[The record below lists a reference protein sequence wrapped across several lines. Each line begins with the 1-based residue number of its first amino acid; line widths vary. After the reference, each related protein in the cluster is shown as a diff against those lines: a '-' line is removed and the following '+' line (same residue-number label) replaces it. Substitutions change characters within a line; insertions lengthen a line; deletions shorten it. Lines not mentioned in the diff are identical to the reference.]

1 MSILGRISDLISAN
15 VNAMLDKAEDPEKM
29 ANEYL
34 RQLTNELYEVRTN
47 VAAAMADE
55 AKLEQRRISS
65 QAETTQWSMKA
76 EAALRANDEE
86 LARAAL
92 GRKVQ
97 AQKLAEQY
105 AEQEQAQEQQVTAM
119 QEALVQLETR
129 IAEVKAK
136 KELIIAK
143 KNRAQTQEAL
153 QRTAQ
158 SMGRITAMDKLDQL
172 EERVDD
178 QLNRAE
184 AMAKLEQGSLEAR
197 FQDLE
202 KDTEVDSEL
211 AELKRK
217 MGMA

>member
-15 VNAMLDKAEDPEKM
+15 VNSMLDKAEDPEKM

-34 RQLTNELYEVRTN
+34 RQLTNELYEVRTG

-65 QAETTQWSMKA
+65 HAESSQWTMKA
-76 EAALRANDEE
+76 EAALRASDEV
-86 LARAAL
+86 LAKAAL

-105 AEQEQAQEQQVTAM
+105 AEQEQSQEQQVNAM
-119 QEALVQLETR
+119 QDALVQLETR

-158 SMGRITAMDKLDQL
+158 SMGRIGAMDKLEQL

-184 AMAKLEQGSLEAR
+184 AMAKLEQGSLENR

-202 KDTEVDSEL
+202 KDSEIDSEL

>member
-1 MSILGRISDLISAN
+1 MSILGRIKDLVSAN

-34 RQLTNELYEVRTN
+34 RQLTNELYEVRTS

-55 AKLEQRRISS
+55 TRLEQRRIASF
-65 QAETTQWSMKA
+65 AEVTQWTTKA
-76 EAALRANDEE
+76 EAALRAGDEE
-86 LARAAL
+86 LAKAAL
-92 GRKVQ
+92 SRKVQ

-105 AEQEQAQEQQVTAM
+105 QAQEIAQEEQVNAM
-119 QEALVQLETR
+119 QDALVQLETR

-153 QRTAQ
+153 QRTATR
-158 SMGRITAMDKLDQL
+158 MGQITAIDKLDQL

-178 QLNRAE
+178 QLARAE
-184 AMAKLEQGSLEAR
+184 AMAKLEQGSLETR

-202 KDTEVDSEL
+202 KASEVDSEL

-217 MGMA
+217 LGMA